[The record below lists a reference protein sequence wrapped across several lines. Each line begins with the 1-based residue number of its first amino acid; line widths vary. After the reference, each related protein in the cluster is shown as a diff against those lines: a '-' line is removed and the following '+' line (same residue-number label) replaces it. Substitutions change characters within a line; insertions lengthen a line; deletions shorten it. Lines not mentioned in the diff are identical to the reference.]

1 MYNLQGMKILS
12 AVCNSLLLALPTIKT
27 FSLALHVLT
36 TRDNFHTNTQY
47 IQTILHF
54 RFLTKNFKLNGMGAD
69 RLVPSVGCSTVT
81 TRNIPKEV
89 NTKVISLNRQ

>member
-1 MYNLQGMKILS
+1 MKILS

-47 IQTILHF
+47 IYVQTILHF
-54 RFLTKNFKLNGMGAD
+54 RSLTKNFKLNGMGAD

-81 TRNIPKEV
+81 TRNIPKKF